1 MSSRTAEEIGRTA
14 TGPRPVPALVPG
26 ARGKVPTVG
35 RAVLDNGLT
44 VLAVRKPRSP
54 LVEVRLRVP
63 LAGPSRVHAAR
74 AELLAATLLLGTEQR
89 DRRQV
94 DADLAVVGGHLDASV
109 DPQRL
114 LITGSVLASGLPR
127 LLEVLADSL
136 TGAAYRKDDVLGE
149 RARLVEHL
157 AIAAAQ
163 PASVAHR
170 LLQDRRFGDHPAAWD
185 IPDAELVAAVGP
197 AAVRGLHARAVVP
210 RGATL
215 TLVSDLSPSRTL
227 ATAAQALDGWASERS
242 VRTLTP
248 PPAIVGDRVLAVH
261 RPGAVQSQVRLSG
274 PAVTRSDPAYP
285 AYQLANLVYGGYFS
299 SRLVENLR
307 EDKGFTYHARS
318 SLEFW
323 PERAAVS
330 VSFDTTTDATAPALL
345 EAQYELGRLS
355 LKPPTEQEVE
365 SARNYALGT
374 LATSLATQAGLAS
387 MLSML
392 AGSGL
397 DENWLREHPIRL
409 AATTVDEVARAAA
422 GMLAPAAFTGV
433 VLGDLDAVAPGLRG
447 LGTVIVP

>member
-1 MSSRTAEEIGRTA
+1 MTSRTAEEIGRTA

-136 TGAAYRKDDVLGE
+136 TGAAYRKDVPGE
-149 RARLVEHL
+149 RPRWSSIWPSPPPSQA
-157 AIAAAQ
+157 
-163 PASVAHR
+163 PVAHR

-215 TLVSDLSPSRTL
+215 TLVGDLSPSRTL

-285 AYQLANLVYGGYFS
+285 AHQLANLVYGGYFS

-355 LKPPTEQEVE
+355 LQPPTEQEVE

-397 DENWLREHPIRL
+397 DENWLREHPVRL

>member
-1 MSSRTAEEIGRTA
+1 MTSRTAEEIGRTA

-215 TLVSDLSPSRTL
+215 TLVGDLSPSRTL

-285 AYQLANLVYGGYFS
+285 AHQLANLVYGGYFS

-355 LKPPTEQEVE
+355 LQPPTEQEVE

-397 DENWLREHPIRL
+397 DENWLREHPVRL

-447 LGTVIVP
+447 LGTVIAP